1 MYTPRAEL
9 VIIKVLPEGA
19 IHMYT
24 FEQQLEN
31 YAELAVKV
39 GVNIQPNQILFVSA
53 STDAVEFVRL
63 VTDIAYNA
71 GARQVIVDFS
81 DDVISRLRYEKA
93 PADSFSEFP
102 EWKVMEREQLAEKGA
117 AFMSIVSQ
125 SPDLLKGVDP
135 SRIGDFQKASGL
147 ALDKYRQAL
156 QADKFSWTV
165 IATPS
170 EAWAAK
176 VFPELSED
184 EQVPALWDAIFKA
197 VRADTENPVQ
207 SWIDHDKKLHTKVDY
222 LNEKRY
228 KKLLYSAPGTDLTV
242 DLPVGHIW
250 CGAGSDNVEGHSF
263 MANMPTEEVF
273 TVPHSSG
280 VNGYV
285 SSTKPLSYGG
295 NIIDNFK
302 ITFKDGRVTEIAADE
317 GEEVLQRLID
327 TDEGAKHLGEVA
339 LVPHASPISESN
351 ILFYNTLFDENAS
364 NHFALGSA
372 YSFCLEGGKTM
383 AKEDL
388 ESNGLNQ
395 SITHVDFMVGSEEMN
410 IDGVLE
416 DGTTEAVFRNGN
428 WAF

>member
-1 MYTPRAEL
+1 
-9 VIIKVLPEGA
+9 
-19 IHMYT
+19 MYT

-39 GVNIQPNQILFVSA
+39 GVNIQPDQILFVSA

-63 VTDIAYNA
+63 VTDIAYDA

-102 EWKVMEREQLAEKGA
+102 EWKVMEREQLVEKGA

-125 SPDLLKGVDP
+125 GPDLLKGIDP

-147 ALDKYRQAL
+147 ALNKYRQAL

-170 EAWAAK
+170 PAWAAK
-176 VFPELSED
+176 VFPALSEA
-184 EQVPALWDAIFKA
+184 EQVPALWEAIFKA
-197 VRADTENPVQ
+197 VRADTDNPVQ

-228 KKLLYSAPGTDLTV
+228 KQLLYSAPGTDLTV
-242 DLPVGHIW
+242 DLPIGHIW
-250 CGAGSDNVEGHSF
+250 CGAGSDNVKGDSF

-295 NIIDNFK
+295 NIIDKFK
-302 ITFKDGRVTEIAADE
+302 ITFKDGRVTEITADE

-388 ESNGLNQ
+388 ESHGLNQ